1 MKRPLR
7 HLLTLT
13 LIAPLALGACAD
25 AGDDEL
31 EMPADTAATGME
43 EMPAAP
49 AAEPMTSDV
58 EAVGDAEISGEV
70 TVLHQRD
77 SATVTLDLEGLE
89 EGMNYQAALM
99 SGPCPEN
106 GEGLMDA
113 GDTGAETGADTGEQP
128 GQSGQQQRIAD
139 LTLTVTGGTGTASAV
154 LPATQLRQGQEA
166 HVAVMTDDGRTVAC
180 GDLEDDGLNTPT
192 PPSM

>member
-31 EMPADTAATGME
+31 EMPADTSAIGME
-43 EMPAAP
+43 EMPAEP
-49 AAEPMTSDV
+49 MAEPMTSDI
-58 EAVGDAEISGEV
+58 EAVGDWDISGEV
-70 TVLHQRD
+70 TVLHQQD

-89 EGMNYQAALM
+89 ESINYQAALM
-99 SGPCPEN
+99 SGPCLEDD
-106 GEGLMDA
+106 EGLL
-113 GDTGAETGADTGEQP
+113 ETDDPEGVA
-128 GQSGQQQRIAD
+128 SQQQRIAD
-139 LTLTVTGGTGTASAV
+139 LTLTVTGETGTASAV
-154 LPATQLRQGQEA
+154 LPTTQLPQGQEV
-166 HVAVMTDDGRTVAC
+166 HVAVMTDDGNTVAC
-180 GDLEDDGLNTPT
+180 GDLEDDGLTRPT

>member
-7 HLLTLT
+7 HLLTFT
-13 LIAPLALGACAD
+13 LIAPLAFGACAD

-31 EMPADTAATGME
+31 EMPGDTAATGME
-43 EMPAAP
+43 EMPAEP
-49 AAEPMTSDV
+49 MAEPMTSDI
-58 EAVGDAEISGEV
+58 EAVGDTDISGEV

-77 SATVTLDLEGLE
+77 SATVTLDLEGLQ

-106 GEGLMDA
+106 GEGLMDTE
-113 GDTGAETGADTGEQP
+113 GTGTEAEGAAT
-128 GQSGQQQRIAD
+128 GQQQRISD
-139 LTLTVTGGTGTASAV
+139 LTLTVTGGTGTASTV
-154 LPATQLRQGQEA
+154 LPATQLPQGQEA
-166 HVAVMTDDGRTVAC
+166 HVAVMTDDGNTVAC
-180 GDLEDDGLNTPT
+180 GDLEDDGLNRPT